1 MADAPR
7 FTPAD
12 LGRSFTPPAPEQPA
26 VPPTQRRQQAAASLE
41 AEQVYRRGVVSVREL
56 LAPPS
61 FKVDANFVQL
71 GGVFVRTLF
80 VSAYPRYLTVG
91 WFASVINYS
100 AALDIAIYFYPL
112 AADVVLKKM
121 RKKVGELE
129 AQLSEDSEH
138 GAPRDP
144 AREAAVRDLE
154 QLRDDLTQGTERF
167 FQVGLYVTLYAS
179 SVADLNRLTERI
191 EGVVGSRLVY
201 TKRAF
206 FQAEQG
212 FNSTL
217 PLADDQ
223 LGLPLNLNTS
233 PAAASFPFTSA
244 DLTSDS
250 GIMYGIN
257 RHNNSLIIF
266 DRFSLQNANMVV
278 FATAG
283 SGKSYAVKLEI
294 LRSMML
300 GSDVIVIDPEMEYRH
315 LCEAVGGTYINVSLT
330 ADTKINP
337 FDLPAAA
344 PGGDTKASDVIL
356 TAVIAIKGLLRLM
369 VGGLTPQEDS
379 LLDRAILETYAKNDI
394 TPSADLTKVT
404 PPLMSDLVQVLGGLT
419 GGESIVQRLVKYTT
433 GTFSGLFNAPTN
445 VKLSNQLVVFS
456 VRDLQDELRPL
467 AIYNIILFIW
477 SVVRSELKKRLLV
490 IDEAW
495 WLMQYEDSARFIY
508 ALVKRC
514 RKYYLGITTITQ
526 DVQDFL
532 KSPYGPAIINNSALA
547 LLMRQHPNAISLVQ
561 QSFLLTEGEKYL
573 LLEANV
579 GEGIF
584 FAGSRHAAVKVMAS
598 YSEDQLI
605 TTDPRQLLE
614 LEHAKQAFAQAQG
627 TASNQRSADS

>member
-1 MADAPR
+1 MA
-7 FTPAD
+7 PAD
-12 LGRSFTPPAPEQPA
+12 T
-26 VPPTQRRQQAAASLE
+26 RQQQARQLE
-41 AEQVYRRGVVSVREL
+41 AEQVYRQGVVSVREL
-56 LAPPS
+56 LAPAS
-61 FKVDANFVQL
+61 FKVDPNFVQL
-71 GGVFVRTLF
+71 GGVFARTLF

-112 AADVVLKKM
+112 AVDVVLKKM

-129 AQLSEDSEH
+129 AQLSEDTEH

-144 AREAAVRDLE
+144 ARETAVHDLE

-167 FQVGLYVTLYAS
+167 FQVGLYLTVYAS
-179 SVADLNRLTERI
+179 SADDLNRLTERL
-191 EGVVGSRLVY
+191 EGIIGSRLVY

-206 FQAEQG
+206 FQTAQG

-217 PLADDQ
+217 PLASDE
-223 LGLPLNLNTS
+223 LGVTLNLNTS

-244 DLTSDS
+244 DLTSDR

-278 FATAG
+278 FASAG

-294 LRSMML
+294 LRSLML
-300 GSDVIVIDPEMEYRH
+300 GTDVIVIDPEMEYQH
-315 LCEAVGGTYINVSLT
+315 LCEAVGGTYINVSL
-330 ADTKINP
+330 ASETKINP

-394 TPSADLTKVT
+394 TPTSDLTKVKA
-404 PPLMSDLVQVLGGLT
+404 PLMDDLVQVLGGLT
-419 GGESIVQRLVKYTT
+419 GAESIVQRLGKYTT

-445 VKLSNQLVVFS
+445 VQLANQLVVFS

-477 SVVRSELKKRLLV
+477 SVVRSQLKQRMLV

-547 LLMRQHPNAISLVQ
+547 LLMRQHPNAIGLVQ

-573 LLEANV
+573 LLECNV

-614 LEHAKQAFAQAQG
+614 IEQAKQEFA
-627 TASNQRSADS
+627 RSKTTPSQ

>member
-1 MADAPR
+1 
-7 FTPAD
+7 
-12 LGRSFTPPAPEQPA
+12 
-26 VPPTQRRQQAAASLE
+26 
-41 AEQVYRRGVVSVREL
+41 
-56 LAPPS
+56 
-61 FKVDANFVQL
+61 
-71 GGVFVRTLF
+71 
-80 VSAYPRYLTVG
+80 
-91 WFASVINYS
+91 
-100 AALDIAIYFYPL
+100 
-112 AADVVLKKM
+112 
-121 RKKVGELE
+121 
-129 AQLSEDSEH
+129 
-138 GAPRDP
+138 
-144 AREAAVRDLE
+144 
-154 QLRDDLTQGTERF
+154 
-167 FQVGLYVTLYAS
+167 
-179 SVADLNRLTERI
+179 
-191 EGVVGSRLVY
+191 
-201 TKRAF
+201 
-206 FQAEQG
+206 
-212 FNSTL
+212 
-217 PLADDQ
+217 
-223 LGLPLNLNTS
+223 
-233 PAAASFPFTSA
+233 
-244 DLTSDS
+244 
-250 GIMYGIN
+250 MYGIN

-278 FATAG
+278 FASAG

-294 LRSMML
+294 LRSLML
-300 GSDVIVIDPEMEYRH
+300 GTDVIVIDPEMEYQH
-315 LCEAVGGTYINVSLT
+315 LCEAVGGTYINVSL
-330 ADTKINP
+330 ASETKINP

-394 TPSADLTKVT
+394 TPTSDLTKVKA
-404 PPLMSDLVQVLGGLT
+404 PLMDDLVQVLGGLT
-419 GGESIVQRLVKYTT
+419 GAESIVQRLGKYTT

-445 VKLSNQLVVFS
+445 VQLANQLVVFS

-477 SVVRSELKKRLLV
+477 SVVRSQLKQRMLV

-547 LLMRQHPNAISLVQ
+547 LLMRQHPNAIGLVQ

-573 LLEANV
+573 LLECNV

-614 LEHAKQAFAQAQG
+614 IEQAKQEFA
-627 TASNQRSADS
+627 RSKTTPSQ